1 MKHGEKTMINDY
13 FLGKTNLTAR
23 QLGGDREIQH
33 GGGSTHSRNSGF
45 LHDFL
50 GQNEVML

>member
-1 MKHGEKTMINDY
+1 MINAY
-13 FLGKTNLTAR
+13 FLGKNHMTDR
-23 QLGGDREIQH
+23 QVGGDQQIQQ
-33 GGGSTHSRNSGF
+33 GGGSTFSKISGF